1 MQVETRVSNFYIH
14 AHVNVMQ
21 NVSKYSLTKR
31 FSVNVQNNYNNNNNN
46 DNNNKQ
52 GTCNTEMT

>member
-1 MQVETRVSNFYIH
+1 MQVKTRVSNFYIH

-46 DNNNKQ
+46 DNNKQ

>member
-1 MQVETRVSNFYIH
+1 MYPNIAWQNF
-14 AHVNVMQ
+14 
-21 NVSKYSLTKR
+21 
-31 FSVNVQNNYNNNNNN
+31 FSVNDQNNYNNNNNN